1 MSKRKKKAE
10 PEPEKGTVLIVEDSE
25 EFSNLL
31 LYIVEEQGF
40 AGVHL
45 TREDE
50 FMIWV
55 QKEQPIAILMDLA
68 LAHRNGLELL
78 GELWSDEKWKETPV
92 VVITGRDIGYK
103 EQKLLEEH
111 GALYLRKGR
120 VPTLEIHKAIRTAAE
135 RGKAMSAEQSER

>member
-1 MSKRKKKAE
+1 MAKRKTRPDAE
-10 PEPEKGTVLIVEDSE
+10 KVTVLVVEDSE

-31 LYIVEEQGF
+31 LYIVEDQGY

-68 LAHRNGLELL
+68 LMRRDGLELL

-92 VVITGRDIGYK
+92 VVITGRDLGY
-103 EQKLLEEH
+103 EGQKLLQEH
-111 GALYLRKGR
+111 GAPYLRKGR
-120 VPTLEIHKAIRTAAE
+120 VPTLEIHKAIRKAAE